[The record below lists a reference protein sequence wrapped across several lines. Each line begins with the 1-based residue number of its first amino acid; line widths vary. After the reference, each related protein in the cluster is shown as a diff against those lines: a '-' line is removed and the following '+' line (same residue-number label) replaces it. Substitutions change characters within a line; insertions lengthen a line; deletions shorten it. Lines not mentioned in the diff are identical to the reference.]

1 MGFYFGRD
9 KRLCTAAEFKKVFD
23 KTDIK
28 VSSRHL
34 LILARVNGQDT
45 SRLGLVVAKKNVRL
59 AVSRNRTKRHIRESF
74 RHHTVALSNLD
85 IVVLVR
91 RGFSELADK
100 EMNQLLKKQWLK
112 LSQRL
117 TLWKASRQDFH
128 R

>member
-1 MGFYFGRD
+1 MGLDFSRN
-9 KRLCTAAEFKKVFD
+9 KRLCSAAEFKKVFD

-34 LILARVNGQDT
+34 LILARINKQDT
-45 SRLGLVVAKKNVRL
+45 PRLGLVVAKKNVRL

-74 RHHTVALSNLD
+74 RHHAVVLDSLD

-91 RGFSELADK
+91 RGFSELADN
-100 EMNQLLKKQWLK
+100 EMNQLLTKQWLK

-117 TLWKASRQDFH
+117 SLWKASC
-128 R
+128 